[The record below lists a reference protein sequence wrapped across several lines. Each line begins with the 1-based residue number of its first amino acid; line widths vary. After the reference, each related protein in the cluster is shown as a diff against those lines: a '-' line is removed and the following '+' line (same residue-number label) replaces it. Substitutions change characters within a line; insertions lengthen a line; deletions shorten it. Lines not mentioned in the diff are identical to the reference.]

1 MALNPMF
8 LPQAAASVLGGGYTP
23 EQPKKKRPYY
33 TGAIPEIAKAYGE
46 DPRTKLAESAITTGT
61 STAPVAQGGWAVTD
75 GLARVAQAVLGAYL
89 TKKQGQKYG
98 DKEHEMIDAL
108 KASASLAQG
117 PQRQQAAQPQF
128 TNPTQGTKPPEAMA
142 AQALAPA
149 QMAPPAAPQ
158 GLGAPGT
165 GTGPPAPS
173 IPALSG
179 PGAAQMG
186 VPSGPTS
193 PRVLS
198 PGQSARAPGRT
209 PVADFKT
216 VPVAIAK
223 KYGLNPVD
231 VAAIMSYETAGT
243 FSPTKMGGKGGNY
256 MGLIQFGPEERRTF
270 GINRRS
276 TPEQWTNAID
286 GFLTQRGFKP
296 GMSTLDLYS
305 TINAGRPG
313 KYNASDG
320 NGTVQSHHD
329 KIMAEHRTNGA
340 NFIGASAGQ
349 SYNANEDV
357 SAVGQTAVPAPQMEA
372 GVQVPDMPLQ
382 APSAPALP
390 DPVKSQRV
398 QMAQQML
405 ESDNPFLVQQAR
417 AYLDKGMDE
426 NFESSKLANEQRF
439 QQGQTGYQAGLN
451 DFTGARTDFRQN
463 QYQEGRDVKA
473 RNFGRESDYNTRT
486 FSASESAADRSSRAA
501 IASADRAGTRS
512 NIEYQEGQ
520 QNSRTAA
527 TIQGKAQTDQERRA
541 EKRNIYLNTPTGLKM
556 QDKVNTEINA
566 NEGAIGQFQRFLE
579 LNKRQGTGGLVL
591 NTPVVGSTFSSYN
604 NDLSEMKS
612 IANKTTLSEIG
623 GSLGVAISD
632 GDRKFISESN
642 IAIGSPGNANGKV
655 ARAAIAGLRRK
666 NDYLNEF
673 QSAQI
678 DDTQADFYKEWRV
691 FAESTPIVKN
701 GRVATTEPITFQE
714 WRKSRPQYDI
724 NGKKVN

>member
-8 LPQAAASVLGGGYTP
+8 LPQAAAALGGVP
-23 EQPKKKRPYY
+23 AAPQKKKRPYY
-33 TGAIPEIAKAYGE
+33 TGAIPEIAKAYGD
-46 DPRTKLAESAITTGT
+46 DPRTKLAESSLLTGT

-98 DKEHEMIDAL
+98 DKEHEMIGAL
-108 KASASLAQG
+108 KPSASLARG
-117 PQRQQAAQPQF
+117 PQGQASAQPQF
-128 TNPTQGTKPPEAMA
+128 ANPTQGTKPPETMA

-149 QMAPPAAPQ
+149 QMAAPAVPQ
-158 GLGAPGT
+158 GLGAPGS

-173 IPALSG
+173 LPALSG

-186 VPSGPTS
+186 VPSGPAS
-193 PRVLS
+193 PRVLT
-198 PGQSARAPGRT
+198 PGQSARAPART
-209 PVADFKT
+209 PVADFKA

-349 SYNANEDV
+349 SYNANEDI
-357 SAVGQTAVPAPQMEA
+357 SAVGQTAVPASQMEA

-382 APSAPALP
+382 APNAPALP
-390 DPVKSQRV
+390 DPVQSQRV

-405 ESDNPFLVQQAR
+405 ESGNPFLVQQAR

-426 NFESSKLANEQRF
+426 NFESSKIANEQRF
-439 QQGQTGYQAGLN
+439 TQGQTGYQAGLS
-451 DFTGARTDFRQN
+451 DFTGARSEFRQN
-463 QYQEGRDVKA
+463 QYAEGRDVKA

-486 FSASESAADRSSRAA
+486 FNAAESAATRGFQAGESRAE
-501 IASADRAGTRS
+501 RRLRRS
-512 NIEYQEGQ
+512 EGALD
-520 QNSRTAA
+520 RTAA
-527 TIQGKAQTDQERRA
+527 DKRNTDIIEGKKETAIKPLKAPIAIQTAYLSNHSALSQIDRMIAAVSSRPNSVGIRFKALPDEVASRIDPEGQETRAIIADLSSLVVHDRSGAAVTISEYPRLKAFLPRLDDNAETVRTKAQTLMAKIQE
-541 EKRNIYLNTPTGLKM
+541 E
-556 QDKVNTEINA
+556 Q
-566 NEGAIGQFQRFLE
+566 GAIETLYGDANGESMFSKLG
-579 LNKRQGTGGLVL
+579 KGTGG
-591 NTPVVGSTFSSYN
+591 
-604 NDLSEMKS
+604 NDV
-612 IANKTTLSEIG
+612 T
-623 GSLGVAISD
+623 V
-632 GDRKFISESN
+632 SN
-642 IAIGSPGNANGKV
+642 
-655 ARAAIAGLRRK
+655 
-666 NDYLNEF
+666 
-673 QSAQI
+673 
-678 DDTQADFYKEWRV
+678 W
-691 FAESTPIVKN
+691 
-701 GRVATTEPITFQE
+701 
-714 WRKSRPQYDI
+714 
-724 NGKKVN
+724 